1 MILISAGC
9 GAYSRKNGMVVS
21 SEELL
26 LKVLQFIMATNPIK
40 KLDTL
45 FVLTI
50 PSTTPDLQGAEKF
63 LKTVAKKV
71 YKNCFIHC

>member
-1 MILISAGC
+1 
-9 GAYSRKNGMVVS
+9 MVVS

-26 LKVLQFIMATNPIK
+26 LKVLKFMMATNPIEK
-40 KLDTL
+40 RETL

-63 LKTVAKKV
+63 LKAVAKKV
-71 YKNCFIHC
+71 NTTVSYLLDVSVLK